1 MTTLKDLTVLIAGAT
16 SAAGVAAAHALVDTG
31 ATVLTAGSNAE
42 RLADRLPF
50 VHGRYEVDLTNHGAV
65 SELRQLIDTE
75 RGPIDG
81 LLHLVGGWRGGKGL
95 AGQSDEDADFLH
107 TQIITTLR
115 NTTRV
120 FHEDLVASRC
130 GRVAIVSATA
140 VDTPSGSNANYST
153 AKAGAEAWMRSVAAA
168 FHNAQSGNKDNP
180 IPQRAAAVRWVIKA
194 FSDEATRQS
203 HPERNTTGFTDVNAL
218 GEAAIALFTSDATS
232 INGSR
237 LLLPTL

>member
-1 MTTLKDLTVLIAGAT
+1 MATLTDLTVLIAGAT
-16 SAAGVAAAHALVDTG
+16 SPAGVAAAQALTDAG
-31 ATVLTAGSNAE
+31 ATVLAAGSSAK
-42 RLADRLPF
+42 RLAERLPF
-50 VHGRYEVDLTNHGAV
+50 VQGRYEVDLADHTAV
-65 SELRQLIDTE
+65 SELHQLIDLD

-120 FHEDLVASRC
+120 FYEDLLASSH

-140 VDTPSGSNANYST
+140 VDQPSGSNANYTT
-153 AKAGAEAWMRSVAAA
+153 AKAGAETWIRSVAAA
-168 FHNAQSGNKDNP
+168 MNAAQSGNATNP
-180 IPQRAAAVRWVIKA
+180 VPQHAAAVRWVIKA
-194 FSDEATRQS
+194 FSDAATRAE
-203 HPERNTTGFTDVNAL
+203 HPERNTTGFTDVTAL
-218 GEAAIALFTSDATS
+218 GEAAISLFTSDAS
-232 INGSR
+232 SLNGSR